1 MSEPSDGRGRGRGG
15 GRRTVSG
22 PASSSQWDVSFL
34 EEDETKSCCGI
45 TKIGVS
51 NSLTRSSVRQALRCL
66 LWQ

>member
-51 NSLTRSSVRQALRCL
+51 NSLTRPSAKRCL